1 MKNVYID
8 LTYWLNTPY
17 ETAQKKLESQLIEI
31 YKPEYSQDE
40 QIIFLHNGD
49 FYVKNSKLGLVLR
62 NVQTLLN
69 EIGIS
74 NSFIL
79 ISSTNTDIANEINLL
94 QQISSDPIPVK
105 YEQRIGNYETIQ
117 LEMHPYSRKENY
129 AYGSVNPLKIS
140 LENISEKEKYLLA
153 ESKTFC
159 MYPWIHLH
167 TYPTGEVLPCCMADP
182 QGQLGSCRNNTLA
195 EVWNSDPMKNL
206 RLDMLNE
213 RPNIACTRC
222 YESEKSGFFSGRQS
236 ANKHHGHL
244 IERVLE
250 TQEDGAYGTFEMAY
264 WDIRFSNLCNLKC
277 RSCGHIFSSQWYK
290 DQAQLAGPE
299 WASKNKPL
307 IYAGRHETDMIEQ
320 LMEHIDYVEQIYFAG
335 GEPLVMEEHYIILD
349 ELIKRGKTDVRLIYN
364 TNFTQTKLKDKS
376 VFEYWKEFPNVA
388 VGASLDGMGKH
399 AEYIRSGTKWNKVE
413 QNRRVMMEK
422 CPHVDFY
429 VSATLSIM
437 NALHLPEFHRKWTEQ
452 GFINAQDF
460 NVNIV
465 MDPPFYR
472 LDIAPADFKHK
483 VKELYNEHLNWLK
496 PKDKLNR
503 ASQGFESAINFMMAS
518 DNTQLLDQFWQKTN
532 QLDQIRK
539 EKLLDSI
546 PELESLI

>member
-8 LTYWLNTPY
+8 LHYWLDMPY
-17 ETAQKKLESQLIEI
+17 ETAQKKLEFQLKEI
-31 YKPEYSQDE
+31 YKPAYSPDE
-40 QIIFLHNGD
+40 QIIFLHSGD
-49 FYVKNSKLGLVLR
+49 FYVKNSKLGLILR
-62 NVQTLLN
+62 NVQSMLN
-69 EIGIS
+69 DIDIS
-74 NSFIL
+74 NSFVL
-79 ISSTNTDIANEINLL
+79 ISSTNTNIANEIDLL
-94 QQISSDPIPVK
+94 KNISVDPVPLR
-105 YEQRIGNYETIQ
+105 YEQRIGEYQHRQ
-117 LEMHPYSRKENY
+117 LELHPYSSKENY

-140 LENISEKEKYLLA
+140 LENISKKERHLLS

-167 TYPTGEVLPCCMADP
+167 AYPTGEVLPCCMADP
-182 QGQLGSCRNNTLA
+182 AGQLGSSRDNTL
-195 EVWNSDPMKNL
+195 EQIWNSETMKNL

-213 RPNIACTRC
+213 RKSIACTRC

-244 IERVLE
+244 IERVLD
-250 TQEDGAYGTFEMAY
+250 TQEDGTYNTFEMVY

-290 DQAQLAGPE
+290 DQAQLAGPD

-320 LMEHIDYVEQIYFAG
+320 LLEHIDFVEQIYFAG
-335 GEPLVMEEHYIILD
+335 GEPLVMEEHYIILE
-349 ELIKRGKTDVRLIYN
+349 ELYKRNKTDVRLIYN

-376 VFEYWKEFPNVA
+376 VFDYWAKFPNVS

-413 QNRRVMMEK
+413 QNRREMMEK

-452 GFINAQDF
+452 GFIHAQDF

-472 LDIAPADFKHK
+472 LDIAGADFKQK
-483 VKELYNEHLNWLK
+483 VKELYHKHLNWLK
-496 PKDKLNR
+496 PQDKLNR
-503 ASQGFESAINFMMAS
+503 ASQGFESAINFMLAT
-518 DNTQLLDQFWQKTN
+518 DNSELLDQFWQKTN
-532 QLDQIRK
+532 QLDKLRK

-546 PELESLI
+546 PELEALS